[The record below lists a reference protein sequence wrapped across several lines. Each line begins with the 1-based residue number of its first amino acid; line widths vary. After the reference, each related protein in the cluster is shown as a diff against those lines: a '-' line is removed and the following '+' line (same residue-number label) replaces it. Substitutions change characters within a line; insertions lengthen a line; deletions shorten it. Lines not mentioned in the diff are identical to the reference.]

1 MLMSY
6 APPIVRLVLAAL
18 LTACVPAVYAQSKD
32 PIEVGTA
39 ALDRNHFATAY
50 RAWIGPARK
59 GDAMAQ
65 NNVGYLYE
73 HGLGLTQSYVEAMA
87 WYRKAANKNLAQ
99 AQYNIGT
106 LYYYGYGV
114 ERNTREAVRWFRQ
127 AAKQELTEGQY
138 MLGVA
143 YYEGQ
148 GTVKSAPTAI
158 DLFLK
163 AAKKGHANAQ
173 LMAANVYLNGDL
185 GDVDAF
191 AAYVWADVAARS
203 GTPMRHWCVTMR
215 RLRSLALR
223 LLGQRQPPRRAKR
236 RGLNAVCRCFGSA
249 KRQAIALVS
258 GKRQKMCGVCLSIN

>member
-18 LTACVPAVYAQSKD
+18 LMACVPAVYAQSKD
-32 PIEVGTA
+32 PIEVGAA

-148 GTVKSAPTAI
+148 GTVKSAPKSDKSMLI
-158 DLFLK
+158 
-163 AAKKGHANAQ
+163 
-173 LMAANVYLNGDL
+173 
-185 GDVDAF
+185 
-191 AAYVWADVAARS
+191 VWLALAPTWKLSRPVFGGVIFVVAAS
-203 GTPMRHWCVTMR
+203 TTPPNVPSVRPREVN
-215 RLRSLALR
+215 
-223 LLGQRQPPRRAKR
+223 LLVGP
-236 RGLNAVCRCFGSA
+236 
-249 KRQAIALVS
+249 
-258 GKRQKMCGVCLSIN
+258 

>member
-18 LTACVPAVYAQSKD
+18 LMACVPAVYAQSKD

-148 GTVKSAPTAI
+148 GTVTSAPTAI

-203 GTPMRHWCVTMR
+203 G
-215 RLRSLALR
+215 
-223 LLGQRQPPRRAKR
+223 
-236 RGLNAVCRCFGSA
+236 NADA
-249 KRQAIALVS
+249 ALVRDYAS
-258 GKRQKMCGVCLSIN
+258 FKISSAEITRAAAAAKACQETGFKRCL